1 MICIDTHQHFWTYD
15 PDEYDWMGP
24 ELRPIQR
31 DYGPPDLAPELA
43 AAGVAGTVL
52 VEARGHLDETANL
65 LSIAERTPFV
75 LGVVGWLPLTE
86 PGVAAHLE
94 RVAALPK
101 LRGIRHWL
109 GASEDLAYM
118 FGRELRHGI
127 GLLER
132 HGLSFDLMLWP
143 AQLGV
148 VPRVVDQHPK
158 QVFILDHLA
167 KPFIRQQ
174 QLEPWRSAL
183 VELARRPNV
192 YCKLSGLATE
202 AAWDCW
208 TAENLKPYL
217 DTALEAFTPQRLM
230 FGSDWPVCTL
240 ATGYQRWIQ
249 TLRGWLGALS
259 ESEQAR
265 ILGGTA
271 LEVYGLARALDGTE
285 ARAASSR
292 ATTPTKNPVHG

>member
-1 MICIDTHQHFWTYD
+1 MICIDTHQHFWRYD
-15 PDEYDWMGP
+15 RDEYDWMGP
-24 ELRPIQR
+24 EFGPIQR

-43 AAGVAGTVL
+43 ASGVEGTVL
-52 VEARGHLDETANL
+52 VEARGHLDETAKL

-75 LGVVGWLPLTE
+75 FGVVGWLPLTE
-86 PGVAAHLE
+86 PRVAAHLE
-94 RVAALPK
+94 RLAAVPK

-109 GASEDLAYM
+109 GPSEDLQFM

-132 HGLSFDLMLWP
+132 FGLSFDLMLWP

-148 VPRVVDQHPK
+148 VPRLVDQHPK

-183 VELARRPNV
+183 IELARRPNV

-202 AAWDCW
+202 AAWECW
-208 TAENLKPYL
+208 TAADLKPYL
-217 DTALEAFTPQRLM
+217 DVALEAFTPGRLM

-240 ATGYQRWIQ
+240 ATSYQRWIQ
-249 TLRGWLGALS
+249 TVRTWLEALG
-259 ESEQAR
+259 ETEQAR
-265 ILGGTA
+265 ILAGTA
-271 LEVYGLARALDGTE
+271 LEVYRLARMPE
-285 ARAASSR
+285 RAEPRPHGA
-292 ATTPTKNPVHG
+292 AKNPGRG